1 MPDYLPD
8 ILSTQ
13 SSYGRFD
20 KVGSCFHLSRQTAG
34 VKTGLPAVAV
44 SECHDAVMEEDA
56 PLYSEL
62 GKKES
67 QYHAGA
73 VGVVFVHNL
82 SHDTMSRCS
91 SGVRSVI
98 ATTAGNLAMVHTFP
112 NLSVLFSGRVHIS
125 LDNTSRGRSG
135 RTNNG
140 PQSDHT
146 GAIHPISS
154 IQPRP

>member
-1 MPDYLPD
+1 MLYCTVLYCTV
-8 ILSTQ
+8 LYCT
-13 SSYGRFD
+13 
-20 KVGSCFHLSRQTAG
+20 VL
-34 VKTGLPAVAV
+34 AV

-67 QYHAGA
+67 QHHAGA
-73 VGVVFVHNL
+73 DGVVFVHNL

-112 NLSVLFSGRVHIS
+112 NLSVLFRSRVHIS
-125 LDNTSRGRSG
+125 LDNTSRGRSW

-154 IQPRP
+154 IQPPP

>member
-8 ILSTQ
+8 ILCTQ
-13 SSYGRFD
+13 YSYGRFD

-98 ATTAGNLAMVHTFP
+98 ATTAGNLACHGSYFP
-112 NLSVLFSGRVHIS
+112 
-125 LDNTSRGRSG
+125 
-135 RTNNG
+135 
-140 PQSDHT
+140 
-146 GAIHPISS
+146 
-154 IQPRP
+154 